1 MAPSEQRGFWAWLQR
16 RPKLAIKEL
25 LQMPSV
31 DDEVDI
37 WVLRTA
43 RPVPDS
49 TTDVN
54 RVPNILPVW
63 TNIII
68 LAQILDGTKPIV

>member
-1 MAPSEQRGFWAWLQR
+1 
-16 RPKLAIKEL
+16 
-25 LQMPSV
+25 MPSV
-31 DDEVDI
+31 YDEVDI